1 MSYKNYIAGIVAS
14 VAFAGCSNFLDE
26 IPDNRTQITTPE
38 NARDLLVFAYPSA
51 NNFYLMEA
59 MTDNFA
65 DTKFT
70 KNTSVD
76 NTGYFK
82 FEVDT
87 QESWDSP
94 SEFWTAS
101 YKAIAQANQA
111 IESIEKMNV
120 KDNVKNPILGEALL
134 ARAYNHWMLAM
145 TFCQAYDPSTASN
158 ELGIPYNIEPE
169 KELIKDYKRGTLQ
182 EVYDKIEADI
192 LRALPLVEDR
202 KDKAKF
208 HFNKDAAAALATRFY
223 AFKGDWDKVMQYSD
237 RLGDYPNTLRDLKA
251 VDSKSSTEMS
261 QIYAEAT
268 NPVNLLV
275 SSTRTQIGRV
285 YGSIRF
291 GISDVVMGQRVS
303 ATYNPF
309 NVNYMYKTLWRGDD
323 AYLNP
328 KYYEYFVYSN
338 QGAGSGQPY
347 VAHALLT
354 TDEQYL
360 YRIEATIKKGDF
372 DKAAK
377 MMGFFA
383 KSRSTGNQNENTV
396 TSARILQK
404 AGNSSEYQPF
414 YDLTEDQRKMFKFV
428 AEMRRSEFLMSGMRM
443 YDIKRFNLPV
453 VHKDLITGET
463 FTLTAKDNK
472 KAVQLPNSALTILTP
487 NPR

>member
-1 MSYKNYIAGIVAS
+1 MNYKKYIAGIVAS

-38 NARDLLVFAYPSA
+38 NASDLLVFAYPSA

-101 YKAIAQANQA
+101 YKAIAQANHA
-111 IESIEKMNV
+111 IEAIEKMNV

-158 ELGIPYNIEPE
+158 ELGIPYVTESE
-169 KELIKDYKRGTLQ
+169 KELIKEYKRGTLQ

-192 LRALPLVEDR
+192 LKGLPLVENR
-202 KDKAKF
+202 KVKPKF
-208 HFNKDAAAALATRFY
+208 HFNKDAANALATRFY

-251 VDSKSSTEMS
+251 VDSRSSTEMA
-261 QIYAEAT
+261 QIYGEAT

-275 SSTRTQIGRV
+275 SSTRTRIGQI
-285 YGSIRF
+285 YGKIRF
-291 GISDVVMGQRVS
+291 GIDTPTMTQRVN
-303 ATYNPF
+303 TTFNPF
-309 NVNYMYKTLWRGDD
+309 NVNYMYKTLWYGDD
-323 AYLNP
+323 ALFYP
-328 KYYEYFVYSN
+328 KYYQYFVYSN
-338 QGAGSGQPY
+338 QAAGIGQPY

-360 YRIEATIKKGDF
+360 YRIEATIMKNDF

-383 KSRSTGNQNENTV
+383 KLRSSGDQNENTV

-404 AGNSSEYQPF
+404 AGNSSDYQPF
-414 YDLTEDQRKMFKFV
+414 YNLTEDQRKMFKFV

-463 FTLTAKDNK
+463 FTLAPKDNR
-472 KAVQLPNSALTILTP
+472 KAVQLPTSALTMLTP